1 MVIRLEIKRIT
12 TPLLVMTFLLAGMCK
27 SFRVPLRSL
36 YRIAT
41 TARTRIV
48 IKKSAAAAAA
58 AAATTTTTRLFGTKR
73 GIQGNPPGCVSIYND
88 QKSIKGINEDAISD
102 TISKISKLI
111 GYDTYDVTVLLVDD
125 EEMRETNLESRG
137 IDSPTDILSF
147 PFHQPNFTAN
157 DNKAGLLEEPEFD
170 IPDYYTLGDM
180 VICVPY
186 VIRRCQED
194 ILALGDDND
203 YDDDESDVGGVE
215 NDGDRG
221 VCGAM
226 ADVRD
231 PEKRIRYVMCCCF
244 CCCFCLSLS
253 LNFPSFPSSKNAL
266 GSRDASFSW
275 I

>member
-1 MVIRLEIKRIT
+1 MGIKRIII
-12 TPLLVMTFLLAGMCK
+12 PVLVMTFLLAGMCE

-36 YRIAT
+36 NRIAT
-41 TARTRIV
+41 TTRTRIV
-48 IKKSAAAAAA
+48 IQKSTA
-58 AAATTTTTRLFGTKR
+58 AAATTTTTRLLGTKR
-73 GIQGNPPGCVSIYND
+73 GIQGNPPGCISIYND

-157 DNKAGLLEEPEFD
+157 DNKAGLLEEPDFD

-203 YDDDESDVGGVE
+203 CDDDESDVGGFE
-215 NDGDRG
+215 NEGDRG
-221 VCGAM
+221 VSGAM

-231 PEKRIRYVMCCCF
+231 PEKRIRYVMCCC
-244 CCCFCLSLS
+244 CCCCCL
-253 LNFPSFPSSKNAL
+253 FITISKL
-266 GSRDASFSW
+266 PFLLFF
-275 I
+275 

>member
-1 MVIRLEIKRIT
+1 MVIRLEIIRMII
-12 TPLLVMTFLLAGMCK
+12 PALVLTFLLLADNMCE

-36 YRIAT
+36 HRIAT
-41 TARTRIV
+41 AITRRRIV
-48 IKKSAAAAAA
+48 NQRSATT
-58 AAATTTTTRLFGTKR
+58 TTTTTRLFGTKR
-73 GIQGNPPGCVSIYND
+73 GIEGNPPGCISIYND
-88 QKSIKGINEDAISD
+88 QMSLKGINEDAISD
-102 TISKISKLI
+102 TISRISKLI

-137 IDSPTDILSF
+137 INSPTDILSF
-147 PFHQPNFTAN
+147 PFHQPNFTDHN

-221 VCGAM
+221 VSGAM

-231 PEKRIRYVMCCCF
+231 PEKRIRYVICCC
-244 CCCFCLSLS
+244 CCCCCL
-253 LNFPSFPSSKNAL
+253 FITISKPPFL
-266 GSRDASFSW
+266 PLF
-275 I
+275 